1 MKFRVTE
8 IDVVAFGVYFA
19 IFVLEPCEGCELYYR
34 IIARGNY
41 TERAAAVVTR
51 TIVEVIQKETTPLK
65 AIDFGLSVFFKPGER
80 FNEIVGSPYYMA
92 PVVLKRDYGPE
103 VDVAILLLNGLI
115 NSPTKGQPS
124 SYSCLPFHS
133 PYFETEQGVAQA
145 IIRSVV
151 NFNRDPLPKVS
162 DNAKDLVK
170 RMLNPDPSKRLTA
183 QEVLDHPWIQNTK
196 KNPNVPLMIAE
207 HLTVDKVAG
216 IKERF
221 QLMDI
226 GNKGKIYINELRVG
240 LQKLGHQ
247 IPESDVQI
255 LMDVKFLNGEVDVPL
270 STAFEETYRKKKP
283 GGTREEWVEPRA
295 KNAYEEF
302 KKSIEDWRQT

>member
-1 MKFRVTE
+1 
-8 IDVVAFGVYFA
+8 
-19 IFVLEPCEGCELYYR
+19 
-34 IIARGNY
+34 
-41 TERAAAVVTR
+41 
-51 TIVEVIQKETTPLK
+51 
-65 AIDFGLSVFFKPGER
+65 
-80 FNEIVGSPYYMA
+80 MA
-92 PVVLKRDYGPE
+92 PEVLKRDYGPE
-103 VDVAILLLNGLI
+103 VDVWSAGVILYILLCGV
-115 NSPTKGQPS
+115 P
-124 SYSCLPFHS
+124 PFW
-133 PYFETEQGVAQA
+133 ETEQGVAQA

-151 NFNRDPLPKVS
+151 NFKRDPLPKVS

-196 KNPNVPLMIAE
+196 KNPNMIAE

-240 LQKLGHQ
+240 LQKLSHQ

-283 GGTREEWVEPRA
+283 GGTREEWVEPCA

-302 KKSIEDWRQT
+302 KKSIEDWTRIWTTMVGGPKALKIGLEYGQLW